1 MALSR
6 NNCSDLSL
14 DRRASFTILSN
25 VVLPH
30 TLHAAAGFMWIRE
43 KQDPL
48 KHAWGRY
55 ARWPCSVH
63 LSSDIEKKKLY
74 IFI

>member
-48 KHAWGRY
+48 KHA
-55 ARWPCSVH
+55 
-63 LSSDIEKKKLY
+63 
-74 IFI
+74 